1 MSRVALL
8 DINVLVALFY
18 DEHAQHDVAHDWFA
32 DHRRFGWATC
42 AATEN
47 GVVRILS
54 NAKAVKDPWTAGEA
68 IEQLRLFR
76 RSGQHQFWT
85 NAISL
90 ADEHMFDASAI
101 LSHRQVNDIFL
112 LGLAKAAG
120 GLLATFDQSIPL
132 RAVTG
137 ATRADLLVI
146 SAAPGESTP
155 EDS

>member
-47 GVVRILS
+47 GAVRILS
-54 NAKAVKDPWTAGEA
+54 NAKAVSNPWTPGEA
-68 IEQLRLFR
+68 IEQLRSFR

-85 NAISL
+85 NLVSL
-90 ADEHMFDASAI
+90 ADERIFDVSAI
-101 LSHRQVNDIFL
+101 RSHKQVNDIFL
-112 LGLAKAAG
+112 LGLARAAG
-120 GLLATFDQSIPL
+120 GSFVTFDRSIPL
-132 RAVTG
+132 RAVKG

-146 SAAPGESTP
+146 SAAPEESTP

>member
-8 DINVLVALFY
+8 DINLLVALFY

-47 GVVRILS
+47 GAVRILS
-54 NAKAVKDPWTAGEA
+54 NPKAVKESWTAGEA
-68 IEQLRLFR
+68 IEQLRSFR
-76 RSGQHQFWT
+76 RSGHHHFWT
-85 NAISL
+85 NTVSL
-90 ADEHMFDASAI
+90 TDEHIFDASAI
-101 LSHRQVNDIFL
+101 RSHRQVNDIFL
-112 LGLAKAAG
+112 LGLAKASG
-120 GLLATFDQSIPL
+120 GSLVTFDQSIPL
-132 RAVTG
+132 RAVKG

-146 SAAPGESTP
+146 SAAPAESTP